1 MTDRT
6 RLLVLVLP
14 VLLGLLGMH
23 ALAAPSAHSGVH
35 DRPAVTARPA
45 PHSGLHS
52 ALYSA
57 LHSALYSA
65 LRDGPA
71 RAAAVP
77 AHPVPDGAS
86 AGATRPDPHGS
97 SHDGAAHLLH
107 PCLAVLVAGVV
118 LAVAVLLPGWAPL
131 PAWRWPVGPG
141 RPRTGP
147 TGRPPPVP
155 RRLALLCVS
164 RT

>member
-52 ALYSA
+52 AL
-57 LHSALYSA
+57 
-65 LRDGPA
+65 RDEPA

-131 PAWRWPVGPG
+131 PAWRGPVGPG

>member
-35 DRPAVTARPA
+35 DRPAAAARPA
-45 PHSGLHS
+45 LHPVLHS
-52 ALYSA
+52 ASPWA
-57 LHSALYSA
+57 LHSALH
-65 LRDGPA
+65 DGPA

-86 AGATRPDPHGS
+86 AGGMRPGPHGA
-97 SHDGAAHLLH
+97 SHEGAAHLLH
-107 PCLAVLVAGVV
+107 LCLAVLEAGVV
-118 LAVAVLLPGWAPL
+118 LAAAVLLSGWAPL
-131 PAWRWPVGPG
+131 PSSRGAVGPG

-147 TGRPPPVP
+147 TGRSPPGP

>member
-57 LHSALYSA
+57 L
-65 LRDGPA
+65 RDGPA

-97 SHDGAAHLLH
+97 SYDGAAHLLH

-131 PAWRWPVGPG
+131 PAWRGPVGPG

>member
-23 ALAAPSAHSGVH
+23 ALAAPSAHSRVH
-35 DRPAVTARPA
+35 DRPAVAAHLA
-45 PHSGLHS
+45 PHPASH
-52 ALYSA
+52 SA
-57 LHSALYSA
+57 LHSALH
-65 LRDGPA
+65 DGPA

-86 AGATRPDPHGS
+86 AGATRPGPHGS
-97 SHDGAAHLLH
+97 SHNGAAHLLH
-107 PCLAVLVAGVV
+107 LCLAVLVAGVV
-118 LAVAVLLPGWAPL
+118 LAVAVLLSGWTPL
-131 PAWRWPVGPG
+131 PSSRGPVGPG